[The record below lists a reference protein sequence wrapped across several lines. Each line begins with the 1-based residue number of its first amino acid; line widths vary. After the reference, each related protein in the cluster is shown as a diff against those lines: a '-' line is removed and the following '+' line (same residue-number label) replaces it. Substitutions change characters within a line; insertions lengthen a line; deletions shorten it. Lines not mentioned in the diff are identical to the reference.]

1 MKNRSLADAT
11 MDIIGDAMIK
21 RGLSFRK
28 MFALLVA
35 VGIPFGVMHA
45 AFGDTSQ
52 KYKARTESSFGRFQ
66 ITKCEEILTR
76 VIRGDIEDGIDLS
89 DDTVIEK
96 LLSVAE
102 QIVWEK
108 CPALEPFSNKP
119 KLSNVEVYLYQ
130 HGKLAVRARS
140 YGAYD
145 KTEWGEYENFVQKQK
160 YEDARPK
167 REAEE
172 KRNSALKVAAQRGN
186 FQAVNAMLAQG
197 ADANGGNMRG
207 EGMIPMAGGP
217 PEPLIGA
224 AQNGHTAV
232 VELLIKHGA
241 NVNIVSYQG
250 SRTPL
255 GEAIDN
261 KHVETVRALLKHG
274 ADPNQHVVIN
284 SAVLLSDKVK
294 AHEMVKLLLRSGA
307 KTDNGAL
314 ATAASIGHI
323 EIVRL
328 LLEGGAD
335 PNRCC
340 KQEEEGG
347 KSPLTAAAATCNV
360 EIAKLIL
367 RKGGNPLMQDGNGET
382 PLTAAISNDCTP
394 LISMLSEKRTEIPAY
409 HPLTNNS
416 KDLWG
421 GMSWQIQ
428 NRNELWL

>member
-52 KYKARTESSFGRFQ
+52 KYKARTESSFGHFQ
-66 ITKCEEILTR
+66 ITECDEILTR
-76 VIRGDIEDGIDLS
+76 VIRGDIADDVDLS
-89 DDTVIEK
+89 DDTVAEK
-96 LLSVAE
+96 LLSMAE

-119 KLSNVEVYLYQ
+119 KFHGVGVYLYQ

-140 YGAYD
+140 YPARPYPDPIEGMGTA
-145 KTEWGEYENFVQKQK
+145 WGEYENFVQKQK

-197 ADANGGNMRG
+197 TDANGGNMRG

-261 KHVETVRALLKHG
+261 KHVETVKALLKHG
-274 ADPNQHVVIN
+274 ANPNQHIVLN

-347 KSPLTAAAATCNV
+347 KSPLTAAAAACNV
-360 EIAKLIL
+360 EIAKFIL
-367 RKGGNPLMQDGNGET
+367 RKGGNPSMQDGNGET

-394 LISMLSEKRTEIPAY
+394 LISILSEKRTGIPAY
-409 HPLTNNS
+409 RPLTNNS

-421 GMSWQIQ
+421 GMS
-428 NRNELWL
+428 